1 MDAKGKRRPP
11 SQPGRPGLEDLWA
24 QLTLAARPGPAAA
37 AASRRQPGK
46 RQESQAGASRNTASD
61 NRQPQ
66 PQPYTRLQKAR
77 LPFPRLRWH
86 RKHFL
91 GLSDSTP
98 HQSWNRTGFL
108 LRKVSL
114 FLEEEEL
121 GAEREGA
128 NRRRYREKGRGFLV
142 TAHQWLVRGL
152 GVP

>member
-11 SQPGRPGLEDLWA
+11 SQPGWPGLEGLWA

-37 AASRRQPGK
+37 AASRRQPRK
-46 RQESQAGASRNTASD
+46 RQESQAGASRNAATD
-61 NRQPQ
+61 KQQPQ
-66 PQPYTRLQKAR
+66 PQTGRQKAT

-98 HQSWNRTGFL
+98 HQSWTRTGFL
-108 LRKVSL
+108 VRKVFH
-114 FLEEEEL
+114 FLEEKEL

-128 NRRRYREKGRGFLV
+128 NRRRDREKGRGFLG
-142 TAHQWLVRGL
+142 TAHQ
-152 GVP
+152 